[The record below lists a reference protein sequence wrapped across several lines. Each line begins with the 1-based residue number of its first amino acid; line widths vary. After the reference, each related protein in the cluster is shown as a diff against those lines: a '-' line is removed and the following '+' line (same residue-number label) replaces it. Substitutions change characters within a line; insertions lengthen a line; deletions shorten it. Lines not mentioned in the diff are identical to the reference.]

1 MRDIIISILGK
12 FKICEITCR
21 YYEHEEKANSMF
33 LYRYKQTIVLKR
45 RRVEQFHQ
53 GFGAVF
59 GAK

>member
-1 MRDIIISILGK
+1 LRDIIISILGK
-12 FKICEITCR
+12 FKIREITCR

-33 LYRYKQTIVLKR
+33 LYRYKAIP
-45 RRVEQFHQ
+45 Q